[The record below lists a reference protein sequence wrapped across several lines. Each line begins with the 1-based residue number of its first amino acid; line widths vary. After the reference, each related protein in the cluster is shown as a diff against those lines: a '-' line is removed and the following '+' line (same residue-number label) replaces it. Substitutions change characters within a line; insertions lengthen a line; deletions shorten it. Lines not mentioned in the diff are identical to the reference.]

1 MRVPDLATPLF
12 VNTVDAH
19 RGTQVVWGLPGLQ
32 DVFVDDAVYA
42 SCALPVFFPPG
53 RVDGRWCIDGGTID
67 NLPVSVV
74 ARDADAIIAV
84 DVGNTSVQPDEG
96 VTSGGFATISMRAAT
111 VMMHALQMIQLSGW
125 SGPPMILIRP
135 RVAHLAWFRFDD
147 TAAII
152 TEGYRAAM
160 EALQDLEQC
169 LDAPGG
175 IFPRQ
180 QMQITVDRSRCTG
193 CGLCVSSAPAVMA
206 LDLQG
211 RAFARTDFVDWSPAD
226 GEFIRHCPTGALSAE
241 PIDPELRKAS

>member
-1 MRVPDLATPLF
+1 M
-12 VNTVDAH
+12 
-19 RGTQVVWGLPGLQ
+19 Q
-32 DVFVDDAVYA
+32 DVFIDDAVYA

-74 ARDADAIIAV
+74 SRDVDAIIAV

-96 VTSGGFATISMRAAT
+96 VTAGGFASISMRAAT
-111 VMMHALQMIQLSGW
+111 VMMHALQNVQLSGW

-147 TAAII
+147 TPGII
-152 TEGYRAAM
+152 AEGHRAAA
-160 EALQDLEQC
+160 EALQDLEKC
-169 LDAPGG
+169 LEAPGG

-180 QMQITVDRSRCTG
+180 LMQIGVDQPRCTG
-193 CGLCVSSAPAVMA
+193 CGLCVASAPEIMA

-211 RAFARTDFVDWSPAD
+211 RAFARTDIVDWSPAD
-226 GEFIRHCPTGALSAE
+226 GEFIRHCPTGALSAT
-241 PIDPELRKAS
+241 PIDPVLEKAS